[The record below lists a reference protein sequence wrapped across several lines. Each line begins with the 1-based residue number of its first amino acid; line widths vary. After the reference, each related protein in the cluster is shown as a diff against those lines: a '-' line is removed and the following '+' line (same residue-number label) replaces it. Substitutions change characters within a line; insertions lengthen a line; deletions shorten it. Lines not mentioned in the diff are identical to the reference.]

1 MPSSAWAGCN
11 GPQGGWR
18 SLAPTFAGHRGAP
31 LRAGGLQRR
40 GHRLRLVVVDPLV
53 VVARVAGRQG
63 DGADVAEAADV
74 LPRLD
79 PPAAA
84 GAQQDHDAVVE
95 AARVG
100 PGEVGAGAGY
110 RAPVPGVVALHDAA
124 VRQLA
129 HPLLPAFTPGTA
141 GTWSYGCP
149 P

>member
-40 GHRLRLVVVDPLV
+40 GHRLGLVVVDPLV

-63 DGADVAEAADV
+63 DGAEVAEAADV

-79 PPAAA
+79 SPAAA
-84 GAQQDHDAVVE
+84 GAHEGYA
-95 AARVG
+95 
-100 PGEVGAGAGY
+100 AGAEV
-110 RAPVPGVVALHDAA
+110 APV
-124 VRQLA
+124 
-129 HPLLPAFTPGTA
+129 
-141 GTWSYGCP
+141 
-149 P
+149 